1 MMGIAFISLFVA
13 YNLVGWIG
21 SYYEKM
27 SPTQFWL
34 LHSAIAAA
42 GGILIMIFGRTLSR
56 ELESGAGQPM
66 RPSAMTIE
74 VET

>member
-13 YNLVGWIG
+13 NNLVGWIG
-21 SYYEKM
+21 SFYEEM

-34 LHSAIAAA
+34 LHSAIAAS
-42 GGILIMIFGRTLSR
+42 GGVIIMVFGRTLGRSLATDAA
-56 ELESGAGQPM
+56 EPM

-74 VET
+74 VEA